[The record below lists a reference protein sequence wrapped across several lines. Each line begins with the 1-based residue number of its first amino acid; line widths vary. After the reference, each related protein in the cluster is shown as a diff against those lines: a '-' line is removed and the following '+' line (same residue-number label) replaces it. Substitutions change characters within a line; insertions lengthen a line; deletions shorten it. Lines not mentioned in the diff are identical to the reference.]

1 MQFDHCI
8 SSFLKWLKTKK
19 SAHPQVCAFSVSNPF
34 WELNF
39 QRMSNHA
46 GYTIT
51 GKRSGSQAPVVQDFI
66 HLCSILKQSPSL
78 PKKEANFLS

>member
-66 HLCSILKQSPSL
+66 HLLFTSTFLLSL
-78 PKKEANFLS
+78 TFFYAAGG